1 MVMFRERQ
9 SADEELKAWEFWHSR
24 QHSLKQ
30 RVLDIGQQV
39 PPRFSFNVAPYINQN
54 FYSVTSNVPSKLRA
68 RTQAV
73 RQAHTRKLEA
83 KCSSQTCLA
92 HNFIYVVP
100 STDESW

>member
-68 RTQAV
+68 HSSRETS
-73 RQAHTRKLEA
+73 AHKKT
-83 KCSSQTCLA
+83 
-92 HNFIYVVP
+92 
-100 STDESW
+100 